1 MYDVSLWLGGV
12 NTLAIS
18 AIIGFLIIWWMM
30 RQFRGGS
37 QVQGTDVL
45 NIKDLRSALGAVT
58 DWYSLGVYLG
68 LENYELMRIEDN
80 YPRNERKMSQMLD
93 VWLRRTPNAAWGDLV
108 SALQEMGENTV
119 ANRIRQNY
127 IRGRSKSI

>member
-1 MYDVSLWLGGV
+1 MYDVSWWLGGV
-12 NTLAIS
+12 STLAIS
-18 AIIGFLIIWWMM
+18 AIIGFLIWWMM
-30 RQFRGGS
+30 RQLRGGS
-37 QVQGTDVL
+37 QVEGTDVL
-45 NIKDLRSALGAVT
+45 NIQDLRSALRAVT

-68 LENYELMRIEDN
+68 LATNELMRIEDD

-108 SALQEMGENTV
+108 GALQEMGENTV

-127 IRGRSKSI
+127 IRGGSKSP